1 MNNSELRQIVEEQKA
16 ELVLF
21 KESEMVPREK
31 VPDINTD
38 SNLAQIITGIRRFG
52 KSTLAW
58 QVLQQKNF
66 AYVNFDDERFLNIEA
81 EKLN

>member
-1 MNNSELRQIVEEQKA
+1 MNINDLRQIVEEQKA
-16 ELVLF
+16 ELAFF
-21 KESEMVPREK
+21 KDPNVILREK
-31 VPDINTD
+31 VKDINLQ
-38 SNLAQIITGIRRFG
+38 SHLAQIITGIRRCG

-66 AYVNFDDERFLNIEA
+66 AYVNFDDERFLNFEA